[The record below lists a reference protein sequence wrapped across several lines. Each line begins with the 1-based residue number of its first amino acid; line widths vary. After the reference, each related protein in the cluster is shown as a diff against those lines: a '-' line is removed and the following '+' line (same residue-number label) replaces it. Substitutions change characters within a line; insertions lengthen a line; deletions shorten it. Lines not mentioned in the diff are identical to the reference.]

1 MLEVKETREDI
12 DNTTVVLLVEAVND
26 YMACGEEGDED
37 MALLNFLCHIAGY
50 CGKSAAKKRM
60 CPPCTALL
68 VKDDNG
74 GELRQIQLDE
84 EQERVSLSDAVLVAS
99 RQFTKMLNR
108 GKLTKPSDFCLN
120 IVREICFMW
129 RALVCTEE
137 TRLLLLH
144 ANSSCEVFV
153 RVVTQVF
160 VDDGQLHDTKCEAG
174 HDFVGAVVPS
184 LARALFNTFTSN
196 YVKERNSEIHSS
208 KHGSPLYPVM
218 TRDRKKLAKLQ
229 GRKPKQFTEILNRG
243 KLTKPSD
250 FCDAVLVASRQF
262 TEILNHGKLTKPS
275 DFCLNVV
282 REICFMCTEETRL
295 LLLQANSSCEVFV
308 RVVTQVFVVGVQNF
322 QCPACRRKK
331 QGRRGEKNVD
341 CKMRNTKNI

>member
-1 MLEVKETREDI
+1 M
-12 DNTTVVLLVEAVND
+12 
-26 YMACGEEGDED
+26 
-37 MALLNFLCHIAGY
+37 
-50 CGKSAAKKRM
+50 
-60 CPPCTALL
+60 L

-74 GELRQIQLDE
+74 GEPRQIQLDE

-99 RQFTKMLNR
+99 RQFTEMLNR

-129 RALVCTEE
+129 RALMCTEE
-137 TRLLLLH
+137 TRLLLLQ

-208 KHGSPLYPVM
+208 KHGPPLYPFTEILNRGRLTKPPDFCDAVLFASRQF
-218 TRDRKKLAKLQ
+218 TEILNRGKLT
-229 GRKPKQFTEILNRG
+229 KPSDFCGAVLVTSRQFTEILNRG

-250 FCDAVLVASRQF
+250 FCDAVLVSSRQF
-262 TEILNHGKLTKPS
+262 TEILNRGKLT
-275 DFCLNVV
+275 
-282 REICFMCTEETRL
+282 
-295 LLLQANSSCEVFV
+295 
-308 RVVTQVFVVGVQNF
+308 
-322 QCPACRRKK
+322 
-331 QGRRGEKNVD
+331 
-341 CKMRNTKNI
+341 